1 MVDDAKFFASNYI
14 SGILFTSLARDRCLQ
29 NKIGRFL
36 SQTLLSTKL
45 ETLSDGVEITIGR
58 RGGGKPNVGNLGFS
72 GYRFAIELGRYIISK
87 LLGMNEYSELII
99 IMYYNFAMT

>member
-1 MVDDAKFFASNYI
+1 MVDDAKIFASNYI
-14 SGILFTSLARDRCLQ
+14 SGNILFTSLARDRCLQ

-45 ETLSDGVEITIGR
+45 ESLSDGVEITIGR

-87 LLGMNEYSELII
+87 
-99 IMYYNFAMT
+99 

>member
-36 SQTLLSTKL
+36 LQTLLSTKL

-72 GYRFAIELGRYIISK
+72 GYRFAIISK
-87 LLGMNEYSELII
+87 LLGMNE
-99 IMYYNFAMT
+99 